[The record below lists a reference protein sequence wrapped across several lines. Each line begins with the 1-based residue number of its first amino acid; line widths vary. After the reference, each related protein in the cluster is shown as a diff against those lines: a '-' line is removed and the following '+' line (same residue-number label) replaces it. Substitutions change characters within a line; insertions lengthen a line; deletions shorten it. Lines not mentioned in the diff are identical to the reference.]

1 MPAHETV
8 GGDRVTPRVTVA
20 EIAGDGQDDD
30 RVEVR
35 LLGVPSAWCG
45 GRELPRPR
53 GRKGWAVL
61 AILALADRPV
71 GRRELAGRLFGQA
84 DDPLGA
90 LRWSLAD
97 LRRALGLPRLLH
109 GDPVSL
115 RDPRL
120 VVDAHVLH
128 RGGADAARVAEQA
141 GELLEGA
148 DLDDAVEF
156 DLWLLVARQRLR
168 RLADSQLRAAAA
180 AALACGDAT
189 GAVRLAGIALCRSP
203 YDEQLQDLLARAL
216 AGCGEHTAAAS
227 VRRCAAP

>member
-1 MPAHETV
+1 M
-8 GGDRVTPRVTVA
+8 TPRVTVA
-20 EIAGDGQDDD
+20 EIGSDVQSDDEADD

-45 GRELPRPR
+45 GRQLPRPR

-61 AILALADRPV
+61 ATLALADRPV
-71 GRRELAGRLFGQA
+71 GRRELARRLFGQA

-109 GDPVSL
+109 GDPMSL
-115 RDPRL
+115 LDPRL

-128 RGGADAARVAEQA
+128 SGGAAAAVVAEQA

-148 DLDDAVEF
+148 DLEDSVEF
-156 DLWLLVARQRLR
+156 ELWLLVARQRLR
-168 RLADSQLRAAAA
+168 LLADGQVRDAAA
-180 AALACGDAT
+180 AALVRGDAAA
-189 GAVRLAGIALCRSP
+189 AVRLAGIGLCRSP
-203 YDEQLQDLLARAL
+203 YDAQLQDLLARAL
-216 AGCGEHTAAAS
+216 AGCGEHSAAAG